1 MPSNP
6 IDDFLQGLDPIDAAT
21 LLAGIRNSVPLG
33 MMFRSGELNADNDAE
48 LARRRG
54 PAAAPAAPTID
65 PAESNRRAQM
75 DFEMQY
81 PDPKI
86 RQMLIDEMLKQSR
99 NPFSATT
106 ATRRRDF
113 EEAPMSAQQYMS
125 AAPKKKKFANGG
137 FVGTGA
143 KFTVDGRPIDH
154 SFVGLSEFQNARGQ
168 PHTDYEGLNYDA
180 AGGSRIMTPQGEMYF
195 SPYAEQPSKEK
206 LDWLTSQPTTESLN
220 AMSPAD
226 RANALETWQKSRP
239 GYVDP
244 INFDTFEEY
253 IGAANP
259 TYRVGKDAGND
270 LTGRANFY
278 GMTIENYQNALSKD
292 PTRPMGV
299 NQAEYGSELL
309 SPIERLAAETARGF
323 GIGPANDTKEFQDLM
338 KKYPDVFDRAFAM
351 RGNWLGKN
359 YPTVGK
365 NFPKLNPLRKYA
377 NGGAIDFSIPD
388 MQDGGRFIPDP
399 QPYNKGGGVKKTLD
413 QMMAEM
419 AQKGTKVADKPDL
432 ARRGFLGL
440 GKASDFP
447 LAKLDTKALE
457 KMQSEL
463 KGAPTIIEKSVTI
476 DPGKGAAK
484 STLKSLSETPMTR
497 REVLQSAAGQAL
509 RGVMPDLGGL
519 SSLGNVAKVAESV
532 APAAAPAFSNPYAM
546 IMSMLK
552 QGKSEEDIIKLFA
565 KEKPDTNMYSLNRMI
580 DTVYDPSGYLA
591 GDLPTLKTPSGA
603 LREIA
608 DLGEGI
614 YDHVHPIKLRPEL
627 RQLRTADPDAYRGMI
642 EAAKD
647 ISMLSAEEA
656 TNLGLKQKWIDK
668 FMRGEINY
676 DQLPQYYQRKI
687 DNINAGFGGD

>member
-1 MPSNP
+1 MPSNL

-33 MMFRSGELNADNDAE
+33 MMFRSGELNEGHDAE

-65 PAESNRRAQM
+65 PVESNRRAQM

-81 PDPKI
+81 PDPRI
-86 RQMLIDEMLKQSR
+86 REFIINERLKELR
-99 NPFSATT
+99 NPYSPTT

-137 FVGTGA
+137 
-143 KFTVDGRPIDH
+143 
-154 SFVGLSEFQNARGQ
+154 
-168 PHTDYEGLNYDA
+168 
-180 AGGSRIMTPQGEMYF
+180 
-195 SPYAEQPSKEK
+195 
-206 LDWLTSQPTTESLN
+206 
-220 AMSPAD
+220 
-226 RANALETWQKSRP
+226 
-239 GYVDP
+239 
-244 INFDTFEEY
+244 
-253 IGAANP
+253 
-259 TYRVGKDAGND
+259 
-270 LTGRANFY
+270 
-278 GMTIENYQNALSKD
+278 
-292 PTRPMGV
+292 
-299 NQAEYGSELL
+299 
-309 SPIERLAAETARGF
+309 
-323 GIGPANDTKEFQDLM
+323 
-338 KKYPDVFDRAFAM
+338 
-351 RGNWLGKN
+351 
-359 YPTVGK
+359 
-365 NFPKLNPLRKYA
+365 
-377 NGGAIDFSIPD
+377 AIDFTIPD

-419 AQKGTKVADKPDL
+419 AQKGVKVADKPDL

-463 KGAPTIIEKSVTI
+463 KGAPTITEKSVTI

-497 REVLQSAAGQAL
+497 REVLQTAAGQAL

-519 SSLGNVAKVAESV
+519 SSLGNVAKVVESV
-532 APAAAPAFSNPYAM
+532 APAATPAFSNPYAM